1 MSLSPFP
8 IGNTNNPPLNGV
20 DGRYV
25 NVDNSHV
32 GEIATTST
40 VYPNGPHTLPATGSN
55 VQSAAG
61 IYPGS
66 QKGGKINRKKIN
78 KISRKYK
85 MKGSKRTIRRNV
97 KRIKSR
103 MRSKYS
109 RRHSRKYSNR
119 SSRRRHM
126 KGGNF
131 LPPMVTPNYPAGHT
145 QYLLNNGSQSN
156 VYSLGGLLPAANS
169 ALANPPLLNKLVD
182 ATRPDNA
189 KHDTLN
195 AYGNIGSGS
204 GFPSRGWF

>member
-8 IGNTNNPPLNGV
+8 IGNNNNPPLNGV
-20 DGRYV
+20 NGRFV
-25 NVDNSHV
+25 NVDDSHV
-32 GEIATTST
+32 GGIATTST
-40 VYPNGPHTLPATGSN
+40 VYPTGPHTLLPPSNN
-55 VQSAAG
+55 VQSASG

-66 QKGGKINRKKIN
+66 LKGGKINRKKIN

-156 VYSLGGLLPAANS
+156 VYSLGGHLSAANS

-182 ATRPDNA
+182 ATKSDNDNHA
-189 KHDTLN
+189 ALN